1 MAITSTDNQTA
12 AAPIV
17 EVAVANETDLKPA
30 DETSE
35 PAPAETS
42 KPVSC
47 PQRQRCSVQ
56 TLDPHAPRY
65 LSTTPQPSCV
75 LNSPAPGIA
84 HRLRPLPPDICEIGS
99 SALTARECP
108 RAGVGREHGEAGGH

>member
-17 EVAVANETDLKPA
+17 EVAVANKTDPPPA

-47 PQRQRCSVQ
+47 PQRQRYSVQ
-56 TLDPHAPRY
+56 TLDPH
-65 LSTTPQPSCV
+65 
-75 LNSPAPGIA
+75 G
-84 HRLRPLPPDICEIGS
+84 HGS
-99 SALTARECP
+99 RRS
-108 RAGVGREHGEAGGH
+108 GE